1 MKYNNIPVLYMLLFT
16 NFIMISKLVLV
27 IIDFCE
33 TAKLFGAQLTGR
45 MIFDFLV
52 TLAFV
57 IIIIIIVNCYIF
69 DKTLNDKN
77 KNKNK

>member
-27 IIDFCE
+27 IIDFFLIS
-33 TAKLFGAQLTGR
+33 KLFGTQLTGR

>member
-33 TAKLFGAQLTGR
+33 TAKLFGTQLTGR

-57 IIIIIIVNCYIF
+57 IIIIIIVI
-69 DKTLNDKN
+69 KTRIKINNILFLFLDFS
-77 KNKNK
+77 

>member
-33 TAKLFGAQLTGR
+33 TAKLFGTQLTGR

-57 IIIIIIVNCYIF
+57 IIIIVNCYIF